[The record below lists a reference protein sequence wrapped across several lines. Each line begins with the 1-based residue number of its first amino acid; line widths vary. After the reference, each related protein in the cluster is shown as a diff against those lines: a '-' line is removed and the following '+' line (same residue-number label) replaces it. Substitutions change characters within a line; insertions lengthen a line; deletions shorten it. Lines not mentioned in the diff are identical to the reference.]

1 MPIAPNF
8 TSILS
13 KDWEINFT
21 QCAPNGY
28 LKYTDLCNLLQLTA
42 AFHSEIGGI
51 SFSDMQEF
59 NQAWVLSRMRVE
71 IKELPKWKDIVTVK
85 TWINSLENSRS
96 VRALEMYV
104 NNKKI
109 VGSETYWAV
118 FNTKTRRPE
127 ALALPFEHFKL
138 YPEKKA
144 TKKTFSKINIT
155 NEKEIVFERTVSL
168 SDLDIVNHVN
178 NVKYLEWCLDLVPEN
193 LILNQ
198 KIESFEMNFMK
209 ELSLKDNVIL
219 HECLTKETAVFSITK
234 EDKTSFALQL
244 NWKD

>member
-1 MPIAPNF
+1 MPISPNF

-28 LKYTDLCNLLQLTA
+28 LKYADLCNILQLTA
-42 AFHSEIGGI
+42 AAHSEIGGI
-51 SFSDMQEF
+51 SFLDMQEF

-71 IKELPKWKDIVTVK
+71 IDALPKWGDIVTVK

-104 NNKKI
+104 NGKKI
-109 VGSETYWAV
+109 AGSETFWAV
-118 FNTKTRRPE
+118 FNTQKRRPE
-127 ALALPFEHFKL
+127 ALALPFEHFES
-138 YPEKKA
+138 YPDTRA
-144 TKKTFSKINIT
+144 TKFGFSKINL
-155 NEKEIVFERTVSL
+155 NHEKEIVFEKTVFL

-178 NVKYLEWCLDLVPEN
+178 NVKYLEWCLDLVDEK

-209 ELSLKDNVIL
+209 ELSLKDTVII
-219 HECLTKETAVFSITK
+219 HESLNETETTFSITK
-234 EDKTSFALQL
+234 EDKNSFALQL
-244 NWKD
+244 NWK

>member
-8 TSILS
+8 SSELS
-13 KDWEINFT
+13 KEWEINFT
-21 QCAPNGY
+21 QCTPSGY

-42 AFHSEIGGI
+42 AAHSEIGGI
-51 SFSDMQEF
+51 SFTDMQEF

-71 IKELPKWKDIVTVK
+71 INALPKSGDTVVVK

-104 NNKKI
+104 KGQK
-109 VGSETYWAV
+109 VAGCESFWAV
-118 FNTKTRRPE
+118 FNTKIRRPE
-127 ALALPFEHFKL
+127 ALALPFDHFIL

-144 TKKTFSKINIT
+144 TKESFSKINIKSDSKVLS
-155 NEKEIVFERTVSL
+155 NKIVFL

-178 NVKYLEWCLDLVPEN
+178 NVKYLEWCLDYVDPS
-193 LILNQ
+193 LILTQ

-209 ELSLKDNVIL
+209 ELSLQDEIKIQENNTENRSVFTISKDEKN
-219 HECLTKETAVFSITK
+219 C
-234 EDKTSFALQL
+234 FALEL
-244 NWKD
+244 NWKK